1 MTQKEASPEPE
12 GMRRTPPVVPL
23 NLGRGDLTLMSRGL
37 VIAPRPWTA
46 PRISITHTPG
56 PTHSYTHTPPYT
68 PVEGQGAGEPRKTAL
83 QSDPVSLVQLA
94 PDEHLSL
101 VEIKALLPRRLG
113 ERLEDVR
120 AAFKALDPEGSGS
133 VTRGEFRQVVE
144 AFLFPLTQT
153 QLNAMLAKVSKR
165 DSVTVDYMDFL
176 RRYSRVT
183 TAQRPYSSTASSTAQ
198 RPYSSTAPSTAQRPY
213 SSTPSSTAQRPYSST
228 APSTAQRP
236 DTSTASSTAQ
246 RPDTSTASST
256 AQRPDTSTA
265 SSTAQRPYSS
275 TASSTAQRPD
285 TSTASSTAQRP
296 DTSTASST
304 AQRPFSNTRC
314 VSGSDQRG
322 MTLTEIQ
329 QRLKHKIGSNLKN
342 VIRAFRLFDYNRDGQ
357 IQQHELRRI
366 LESYCFPLSQRDY
379 QRLWT
384 HHSPNNMATMSYKV
398 FLEKLGLESNKY
410 RKFVPEPPKLA
421 LGWQEI
427 SPPDKIKL
435 RNRAVSQ
442 NATGDTQESQGLT
455 QDELQTLFL
464 KKLCVSCTLV
474 WRALQAFDVTHSGLV
489 PQEDLRAVLSSFLFP
504 MSLST
509 FQSLTCRFGVR
520 ATGPVKWKQFLGQF
534 QGPVTEEDSTTP
546 QTDRV
551 PELPD
556 AEEGHRRLTEFYPIL
571 KRAFKQLDRGR
582 IGRITRADLRQALE
596 VPRYNLRGPQ
606 SSWSSRREPH
616 TPRPRL
622 SPAQVRELLI
632 LLDPEHTGVI
642 TQPSLELLKPRRVHS
657 SPGRETLHTPTG
669 GRKEEVMEDVAQEE
683 QRELN
688 ETQYPQ
694 WIEKAPTASDTWTT
708 VKGLL
713 RDKLSDQIGPMLE
726 ALGDCDPRQTGSVR
740 HEDLRRIIQCYGL
753 PLSHTHFNKLCEA
766 GLDPGSCRVRYRQ
779 FLRALGLPTG
789 ETQTGTIHYPR
800 KVSGRLNY
808 QSQNALVNNKPVRS
822 PSATVG
828 GPTVHMVENIMFS
841 KLKERLDH
849 RHVTLDDHIRATA
862 RSSDGMV
869 SLSDLKK
876 ILDDSGITLD
886 EKQFRKLKVSLGF
899 KDGKMSCSAFLD
911 KYDENQAR
919 EQNQASGGNRGN
931 LRAKPRLLT
940 AEDCLGVIKERIENI
955 HGDILS
961 AFRVMDKN
969 CDSVV
974 DRHDFRELYDSLGL
988 VSKEREYQRLLQ
1000 LLGLQPG
1007 ANLNYPEF
1015 FTLVQSSGK
1024 TRRQNFKPANGPD
1037 QLHDHLVS
1045 NARHRW
1051 TDMSKVICRFD
1062 EDGQGLVFKKDLR
1075 SLLYTYDLPISPDEF
1090 EELWARYDGEGRG
1103 YLTCAAFLE
1112 KLGVDPQEVGHA
1124 RKDAD
1129 TTPRDCLPA
1138 GATLQD
1144 VERVVQG
1151 NCEGLSSALTRLDKK
1166 REGLVRVEDLK
1177 SLLQRY
1183 NCPLHRHQLTHLLH
1197 TLKVPMDSEDR
1208 TLSYVDFLKAFD
1220 HVTGKGCEHP
1230 PRPCGSPDPAESLEW
1245 LSPERAAGRIRE
1257 LVTASMD
1264 ILHKAFS
1271 AFDRSG
1277 NGTVTPLE
1285 FRRVLD
1291 HFCAHLSDPQFR
1303 FLLDRMKLNWENHTV
1318 YWRDFLNQFNLCNL
1332 DTPED
1337 WSDRVGKA
1345 GLPAQPQP
1353 LPISEEVVS
1362 ACLYTITKE
1371 IVDLDHTHNNTISKE
1386 DFRMMCDRHF
1396 MRLTCDQFER
1406 VWEKLPVNVL
1416 GDLEYREFLKHARG
1430 TVGIRDK
1437 TTDPV
1442 DISPLK
1448 SASPPSPGLIDMMS
1462 SSPPSLGAIDRMSSS
1477 PPALQR
1483 PKSTG
1488 SNLQR
1493 SKSEVGVSSR
1503 ARRPSTAGGERE
1515 SPLVDCEEVERRL
1528 KGEVQRCWRDI
1539 QRRCREEDRE
1549 RDGEISTRCFL
1560 DILQSLNV
1568 SVTQKE
1574 LDRLAV
1580 KFDMKDSGRVSYPD
1594 FLRHFLLNFKPPAV
1608 RQPFERPKLPL
1619 PTTPMSGGVLS
1630 RQCVEAMLRLY
1641 DPVQQVWR
1649 SLRQNFVTFDHN
1661 RSGKISIKEFRK
1673 VLRQFRVNLSEE
1685 EFFHLTSFFDKNT
1698 TGKISYNDFLR
1709 GFLH

>member
-1 MTQKEASPEPE
+1 
-12 GMRRTPPVVPL
+12 MRRTPPVVP
-23 NLGRGDLTLMSRGL
+23 NKLGLGDLTLMSRGL

-46 PRISITHTPG
+46 QHISITHTPG
-56 PTHSYTHTPPYT
+56 STHSYTHT

-83 QSDPVSLVQLA
+83 QSDSVSLVQSA

-101 VEIKALLPRRLG
+101 EEIKALLPRRLG

-153 QLNAMLAKVSKR
+153 QLNTMLAKVSKR

-183 TAQRPYSSTASSTAQ
+183 TAQRPYSSTAQRPYSSTAQ
-198 RPYSSTAPSTAQRPY
+198 RPYSSTAQRPY
-213 SSTPSSTAQRPYSST
+213 SSTAQRPYSST
-228 APSTAQRP
+228 AQRP
-236 DTSTASSTAQ
+236 YSSTAQ
-246 RPDTSTASST
+246 RPY
-256 AQRPDTSTA
+256 

-275 TASSTAQRPD
+275 TASSTAQRPY
-285 TSTASSTAQRP
+285 SSKASSTAQRP
-296 DTSTASST
+296 DSYH
-304 AQRPFSNTRC
+304 RC

-366 LESYCFPLSQRDY
+366 LENYCFPLSQRDY

-398 FLEKLGLESNKY
+398 FLEKLGLESNKC
-410 RKFVPEPPKLA
+410 RKLVPEPPKLA

-435 RNRAVSQ
+435 RNRALSQ
-442 NATGDTQESQGLT
+442 NATGDTQEIQGLT

-464 KKLCVSCTLV
+464 EKLCVSCTLV

-489 PQEDLRAVLSSFLFP
+489 SQEDLRAVLSSFLFP

-534 QGPVTEEDSTTP
+534 QGPVTEEDDTTP
-546 QTDRV
+546 QTERV
-551 PELPD
+551 PELSA
-556 AEEGHRRLTEFYPIL
+556 AEEGHRSLTEFYPIL
-571 KRAFKQLDRGR
+571 RRAFKQLDRG
-582 IGRITRADLRQALE
+582 
-596 VPRYNLRGPQ
+596 
-606 SSWSSRREPH
+606 SWSSRMEPH

-657 SPGRETLHTPTG
+657 SPGREKLHTPTG
-669 GRKEEVMEDVAQEE
+669 GLKEEVMEDAAQ
-683 QRELN
+683 
-688 ETQYPQ
+688 
-694 WIEKAPTASDTWTT
+694 
-708 VKGLL
+708 
-713 RDKLSDQIGPMLE
+713 
-726 ALGDCDPRQTGSVR
+726 
-740 HEDLRRIIQCYGL
+740 
-753 PLSHTHFNKLCEA
+753 
-766 GLDPGSCRVRYRQ
+766 
-779 FLRALGLPTG
+779 
-789 ETQTGTIHYPR
+789 
-800 KVSGRLNY
+800 
-808 QSQNALVNNKPVRS
+808 
-822 PSATVG
+822 
-828 GPTVHMVENIMFS
+828 
-841 KLKERLDH
+841 
-849 RHVTLDDHIRATA
+849 
-862 RSSDGMV
+862 
-869 SLSDLKK
+869 
-876 ILDDSGITLD
+876 
-886 EKQFRKLKVSLGF
+886 
-899 KDGKMSCSAFLD
+899 
-911 KYDENQAR
+911 
-919 EQNQASGGNRGN
+919 
-931 LRAKPRLLT
+931 T
-940 AEDCLGVIKERIENI
+940 AEDCLGVIKEKIENI

-961 AFRVMDKN
+961 AFRVMDQN
-969 CDSVV
+969 CDRVV

-988 VSKEREYQRLLQ
+988 VTKEREYQRLLQ

-1051 TDMSKVICRFD
+1051 TAMSKVICRFD
-1062 EDGQGLVFKKDLR
+1062 EDAQGLVFKKDLR

-1112 KLGVDPQEVGHA
+1112 KLGVDQQEVGHA

-1129 TTPRDCLPA
+1129 TTPTDGLPV

-1144 VERVVQG
+1144 VERLVQG

-1166 REGLVRVEDLK
+1166 REGLVRVEDLQ

-1230 PRPCGSPDPAESLEW
+1230 PRTCGSPDPAESLEW

-1291 HFCAHLSDPQFR
+1291 HFCARLSDPQFR
-1303 FLLDRMKLNWENHTV
+1303 FLLDRMKLNWENRTV

-1332 DTPED
+1332 DNPED

-1345 GLPAQPQP
+1345 GFPAQPQP

-1371 IVDLDHTHNNTISKE
+1371 IVDLEHTHNDTISKE

-1396 MRLTCDQFER
+1396 MRLTSDQFER

-1416 GDLEYREFLKHARG
+1416 GDLEYREFLKHASG
-1430 TVGIRDK
+1430 AVAIRDK
-1437 TTDPV
+1437 TTDPE

-1448 SASPPSPGLIDMMS
+1448 SASPPSPGLIDMS
-1462 SSPPSLGAIDRMSSS
+1462 PSPPSPGAIDRMSSS

-1483 PKSTG
+1483 PKTTG

-1503 ARRPSTAGGERE
+1503 ARRPSTAGRE
-1515 SPLVDCEEVERRL
+1515 KEGPLVDCEEVERRL

-1580 KFDMKDSGRVSYPD
+1580 KFDMRDSGRVSYLD
-1594 FLRHFLLNFKPPAV
+1594 FLRHFLLNLEPPAV
-1608 RQPFERPKLPL
+1608 RQPFERAKLPL
-1619 PTTPMSGGVLS
+1619 STTPMSGGVLS

-1641 DPVQQVWR
+1641 GPVQQFWR

-1698 TGKISYNDFLR
+1698 TGKISYNDFLQ

>member
-753 PLSHTHFNKLCEA
+753 PLSHTHFNKL
-766 GLDPGSCRVRYRQ
+766 
-779 FLRALGLPTG
+779 
-789 ETQTGTIHYPR
+789 
-800 KVSGRLNY
+800 NY

-1332 DTPED
+1332 DVCDWTPED

>member
-1 MTQKEASPEPE
+1 
-12 GMRRTPPVVPL
+12 MRRTPPVVPHNVGL
-23 NLGRGDLTLMSRGL
+23 GDLTLMSRGL

-46 PRISITHTPG
+46 QHISITHTPG
-56 PTHSYTHTPPYT
+56 STHSYTHTPPYT

-83 QSDPVSLVQLA
+83 QSDSVSLVQSA

-101 VEIKALLPRRLG
+101 GEIKTLLPRRLG

-183 TAQRPYSSTASSTAQ
+183 TAQRPYSSTAQRPYSSTAQ
-198 RPYSSTAPSTAQRPY
+198 RPYSSTAQRPY
-213 SSTPSSTAQRPYSST
+213 SSTAQRPYS
-228 APSTAQRP
+228 
-236 DTSTASSTAQ
+236 
-246 RPDTSTASST
+246 
-256 AQRPDTSTA
+256 STA

-285 TSTASSTAQRP
+285 SYH
-296 DTSTASST
+296 
-304 AQRPFSNTRC
+304 RC

-366 LESYCFPLSQRDY
+366 LENYCFPLSQRDY

-398 FLEKLGLESNKY
+398 FLEKLGLESNKC
-410 RKFVPEPPKLA
+410 RKLVPEPPKLA

-427 SPPDKIKL
+427 SPPDKTKL
-435 RNRAVSQ
+435 RNRALSQ
-442 NATGDTQESQGLT
+442 NATGDTQEIQGLT

-464 KKLCVSCTLV
+464 EKLCVSCTLV
-474 WRALQAFDVTHSGLV
+474 WRALQAFDVTQSGLV
-489 PQEDLRAVLSSFLFP
+489 SQEDLRAVLSSFLFP

-534 QGPVTEEDSTTP
+534 QGPVTEEDYTTP
-546 QTDRV
+546 QTERV
-551 PELPD
+551 PEIPD
-556 AEEGHRRLTEFYPIL
+556 AEEGHQSLTEFYPIL

-596 VPRYNLRGPQ
+596 VPQYNLRGPQ
-606 SSWSSRREPH
+606 DSWSSRREPY

-669 GRKEEVMEDVAQEE
+669 GWKEEIMEDAAQEE

-694 WIEKAPTASDTWTT
+694 WIEKAPTAADKWTT

-726 ALGDCDPRQTGSVR
+726 ALGDCDPRETGSVR
-740 HEDLRRIIQCYGL
+740 NEDLRRIIQCYGL
-753 PLSHTHFNKLCEA
+753 PLSHTHFNKL
-766 GLDPGSCRVRYRQ
+766 
-779 FLRALGLPTG
+779 
-789 ETQTGTIHYPR
+789 
-800 KVSGRLNY
+800 NY
-808 QSQNALVNNKPVRS
+808 QAQNALVNNKPVRS

-828 GPTVHMVENIMFS
+828 GPRVRMVENIMFR

-849 RHVTLDDHIRATA
+849 RHVTLNDHIRAMA
-862 RSSDGMV
+862 SSSDGML
-869 SLSDLKK
+869 SLRDLKK
-876 ILDDSGITLD
+876 ILDDSWITLD
-886 EKQFRKLKVSLGF
+886 EKQFRKLNVSLGF
-899 KDGKMSCSAFLD
+899 KDGKISCSAFLD
-911 KYDENQAR
+911 KYDEHQAR
-919 EQNQASGGNRGN
+919 EQNQASGGNHGN

-940 AEDCLGVIKERIENI
+940 AEDCLGVIKEKIENI

-961 AFRVMDKN
+961 AFRVMDQN
-969 CDSVV
+969 CDRVV

-988 VSKEREYQRLLQ
+988 VTKEREYQRLLQ

-1051 TDMSKVICRFD
+1051 TAMSKVICRFD

-1090 EELWARYDGEGRG
+1090 EELWARYDGEGCG

-1112 KLGVDPQEVGHA
+1112 KLGVDQQEVGHV

-1129 TTPRDCLPA
+1129 TTPTDGLPA

-1144 VERVVQG
+1144 VERLVQG

-1166 REGLVRVEDLK
+1166 REGLVRVEDLQ

-1291 HFCAHLSDPQFR
+1291 HFCARLSDPQFR

-1332 DTPED
+1332 DVCDWTTED

-1345 GLPAQPQP
+1345 GFPAQPQP

-1371 IVDLDHTHNNTISKE
+1371 IVDLEHTHNDTISKE

-1396 MRLTCDQFER
+1396 MRLTSDQFER

-1416 GDLEYREFLKHARG
+1416 GDLEYREFLKHASG
-1430 TVGIRDK
+1430 AVAIRDK
-1437 TTDPV
+1437 TIDPE

-1448 SASPPSPGLIDMMS
+1448 SASPPSPGLIDMS
-1462 SSPPSLGAIDRMSSS
+1462 PSPPSPGAIDRMSSS

-1483 PKSTG
+1483 PKTTG

-1503 ARRPSTAGGERE
+1503 ARRPSTAGRE
-1515 SPLVDCEEVERRL
+1515 KEGPLVDCEEVERRL

-1580 KFDMKDSGRVSYPD
+1580 KFDMRDSGRVSYLD
-1594 FLRHFLLNFKPPAV
+1594 FLRHFLLNLKPPAV
-1608 RQPFERPKLPL
+1608 RQPFERPRLPL

-1641 DPVQQVWR
+1641 GPVQQFWR

-1661 RSGKISIKEFRK
+1661 RSGKICIKEFRK

-1698 TGKISYNDFLR
+1698 TGKISYNDFLQ

>member
-1 MTQKEASPEPE
+1 
-12 GMRRTPPVVPL
+12 MRRTPPVGL
-23 NLGRGDLTLMSRGL
+23 GDLTLMSRGL

-46 PRISITHTPG
+46 QRISITHTPG
-56 PTHSYTHTPPYT
+56 PSHSYTHTPPYT

-83 QSDPVSLVQLA
+83 QSDSVSSVQSA
-94 PDEHLSL
+94 PDEHLFL
-101 VEIKALLPRRLG
+101 GEIKALLPRRLG

-153 QLNAMLAKVSKR
+153 QLNTMLAKVSKR

-183 TAQRPYSSTASSTAQ
+183 TAQRPDTSTASSTVQRPDASTASSTAQRPASSTASSTAQ
-198 RPYSSTAPSTAQRPY
+198 RPASSTA
-213 SSTPSSTAQRPYSST
+213 SSTAQRPG
-228 APSTAQRP
+228 
-236 DTSTASSTAQ
+236 TSTASSTAQ
-246 RPDTSTASST
+246 RPASSTASST
-256 AQRPDTSTA
+256 AQRPGT
-265 SSTAQRPYSS
+265 STAQRPASS

-285 TSTASSTAQRP
+285 SSTPSSTAQRPGTSTAQRPDSSTASSTAQRP
-296 DTSTASST
+296 DSY
-304 AQRPFSNTRC
+304 TRC

-366 LESYCFPLSQRDY
+366 LENYCFPLTQRDY

-410 RKFVPEPPKLA
+410 PKFVPEPPKLA

-435 RNRAVSQ
+435 RNRALSQ
-442 NATGDTQESQGLT
+442 NATGDTQDIQGLT

-474 WRALQAFDVTHSGLV
+474 WRALQAFDVTLSGLV
-489 PQEDLRAVLSSFLFP
+489 SQEDLRAVLSSFLFP

-534 QGPVTEEDSTTP
+534 QGPVTEEDYTTP

-551 PELPD
+551 PELPN
-556 AEEGHRRLTEFYPIL
+556 AEEGSLTEFYPIL
-571 KRAFKQLDRGR
+571 KRAFNQLDRGR

-596 VPRYNLRGPQ
+596 VPQYNLRGPQ

-642 TQPSLELLKPRRVHS
+642 TQPSLELLKPKRVHS

-669 GRKEEVMEDVAQEE
+669 GWKEEVMEDAAQEE

-694 WIEKAPTASDTWTT
+694 WIEKAATAADTWTT

-726 ALGDCDPRQTGSVR
+726 ALGDCDPRQTGSVY

-753 PLSHTHFNKLCEA
+753 PLSHTHFNKLCES

-800 KVSGRLNY
+800 KSSDRLNY
-808 QSQNALVNNKPVRS
+808 QSQNALVNNKPVR
-822 PSATVG
+822 PRSATVG
-828 GPTVHMVENIMFS
+828 GPRVRMVENIMFR
-841 KLKERLDH
+841 KLKERLDY

-862 RSSDGMV
+862 RSSDGML
-869 SLSDLKK
+869 SLRDLKK
-876 ILDDSGITLD
+876 ILDDSWITLD
-886 EKQFRKLKVSLGF
+886 EMQFRKLNVSLGF

-940 AEDCLGVIKERIENI
+940 AEDCLCVIKERIENI

-988 VSKEREYQRLLQ
+988 VTKEREYQRLLQ

-1024 TRRQNFKPANGPD
+1024 SRRQNFKPANGPD
-1037 QLHDHLVS
+1037 QLHEHLAS

-1051 TDMSKVICRFD
+1051 TAMSKVICRFD

-1103 YLTCAAFLE
+1103 SLTCAAFLE

-1129 TTPRDCLPA
+1129 TTPTDGLPA

-1151 NCEGLSSALTRLDKK
+1151 NCEGLSSALNRLDKK
-1166 REGLVRVEDLK
+1166 REGLVRVEDLQ

-1183 NCPLHRHQLTHLLH
+1183 NCPLHRHQLAHLLH

-1220 HVTGKGCEHP
+1220 HVTGKGREHP

-1245 LSPERAAGRIRE
+1245 LSPERAVGRIRE

-1291 HFCAHLSDPQFR
+1291 HFCARLSDPQFR

-1345 GLPAQPQP
+1345 GFPTQPQP

-1362 ACLYTITKE
+1362 ARLYTITKE
-1371 IVDLDHTHNNTISKE
+1371 IVDLDHTHNDTISKE

-1416 GDLEYREFLKHARG
+1416 GDLEYREFLKHASG

-1437 TTDPV
+1437 TTDPE

-1448 SASPPSPGLIDMMS
+1448 SASPPSPG
-1462 SSPPSLGAIDRMSSS
+1462 PIDRMSSS
-1477 PPALQR
+1477 PLALQR
-1483 PKSTG
+1483 PKTTG

-1503 ARRPSTAGGERE
+1503 ARRPSTAGRERE
-1515 SPLVDCEEVERRL
+1515 SPLVNCEEVERRL
-1528 KGEVQRCWRDI
+1528 KGQVQRCWRDI
-1539 QRRCREEDRE
+1539 QRSCREEDRD
-1549 RDGEISTRCFL
+1549 RDGEISTHCFL

-1580 KFDMKDSGRVSYPD
+1580 KFDMRDSGHVSYPD

-1641 DPVQQVWR
+1641 GPVQQFWR
-1649 SLRQNFVTFDHN
+1649 SLRQNFVTLDHN
-1661 RSGKISIKEFRK
+1661 HSGKISIKEFRK

>member
-1 MTQKEASPEPE
+1 
-12 GMRRTPPVVPL
+12 MRRTPPVGL
-23 NLGRGDLTLMSRGL
+23 GDLTLMSRGL

-46 PRISITHTPG
+46 QRISITHTPG
-56 PTHSYTHTPPYT
+56 PSHSYTHTPPYT

-83 QSDPVSLVQLA
+83 QSDSVSSVQSA
-94 PDEHLSL
+94 PDEHLFL
-101 VEIKALLPRRLG
+101 GEIKALLPRRLG

-153 QLNAMLAKVSKR
+153 QLNTMLAKVSKR

-183 TAQRPYSSTASSTAQ
+183 TAQRPDTSTASSTVQRPDASTASSTAQRPASSTASSTAQ
-198 RPYSSTAPSTAQRPY
+198 RPASSTA
-213 SSTPSSTAQRPYSST
+213 SSTAQRPG
-228 APSTAQRP
+228 
-236 DTSTASSTAQ
+236 TSTASSTAQ
-246 RPDTSTASST
+246 RPASSTASST
-256 AQRPDTSTA
+256 AQRPGT
-265 SSTAQRPYSS
+265 STAQRPASS

-285 TSTASSTAQRP
+285 SSTPSSTAQRPGTSTAQRPDSSTASSTAQRP
-296 DTSTASST
+296 DSY
-304 AQRPFSNTRC
+304 TRC

-366 LESYCFPLSQRDY
+366 LENYCFPLTQRDY

-410 RKFVPEPPKLA
+410 PKFVPEPPKLA

-435 RNRAVSQ
+435 RNRALSQ
-442 NATGDTQESQGLT
+442 NATGDTQDIQGLT

-474 WRALQAFDVTHSGLV
+474 WRALQAFDVTLSGLV
-489 PQEDLRAVLSSFLFP
+489 SQEDLRAVLSSFLFP

-534 QGPVTEEDSTTP
+534 QGPVTEEDYTTP

-551 PELPD
+551 PELPN
-556 AEEGHRRLTEFYPIL
+556 AEEGSLTEFYPIL
-571 KRAFKQLDRGR
+571 KRAFNQLDRGR

-596 VPRYNLRGPQ
+596 VPQYNLRGPQ

-642 TQPSLELLKPRRVHS
+642 TQPSLELLKPKRVHS

-669 GRKEEVMEDVAQEE
+669 GWKEEVMEDAAQEE

-694 WIEKAPTASDTWTT
+694 WIEKAATAADTWTT

-726 ALGDCDPRQTGSVR
+726 ALGDCDPRQTGSVY

-753 PLSHTHFNKLCEA
+753 PLSHTHFNKLCES

-800 KVSGRLNY
+800 KSSDRLNY
-808 QSQNALVNNKPVRS
+808 QSQNALVNNKPVR
-822 PSATVG
+822 PRSATVG
-828 GPTVHMVENIMFS
+828 GPRVRMVENIMFR
-841 KLKERLDH
+841 KLKERLDY

-862 RSSDGMV
+862 RSSDGML
-869 SLSDLKK
+869 SLRDLKK
-876 ILDDSGITLD
+876 ILDDSWITLD
-886 EKQFRKLKVSLGF
+886 EMQFRKLNVSLGF

-940 AEDCLGVIKERIENI
+940 AEDCLCVIKERIENI

-988 VSKEREYQRLLQ
+988 VTKEREYQRLLQ

-1024 TRRQNFKPANGPD
+1024 SRRQNFKPANGPD
-1037 QLHDHLVS
+1037 QLHEHLAS

-1051 TDMSKVICRFD
+1051 TAMSKVICRFD

-1103 YLTCAAFLE
+1103 SLTCAAFLE

-1129 TTPRDCLPA
+1129 TTPTDGLPA

-1151 NCEGLSSALTRLDKK
+1151 NCEGLSSALNRLDKK
-1166 REGLVRVEDLK
+1166 REGLVRVEDLQ

-1183 NCPLHRHQLTHLLH
+1183 NCPLHRHQLAHLLH

-1220 HVTGKGCEHP
+1220 HVTGKGREHP

-1245 LSPERAAGRIRE
+1245 LSPERAVGRIRE

-1291 HFCAHLSDPQFR
+1291 HFCARLSDPQFR

-1332 DTPED
+1332 DVCVWVCVCVTPED

-1345 GLPAQPQP
+1345 GFPTQPQP

-1362 ACLYTITKE
+1362 ARLYTITKE
-1371 IVDLDHTHNNTISKE
+1371 IVDLDHTHNDTISKE

-1416 GDLEYREFLKHARG
+1416 GDLEYREFLKHASG

-1437 TTDPV
+1437 TTDPE

-1448 SASPPSPGLIDMMS
+1448 SASPPSPG
-1462 SSPPSLGAIDRMSSS
+1462 PIDRMSSS
-1477 PPALQR
+1477 PLALQR
-1483 PKSTG
+1483 PKTTG

-1503 ARRPSTAGGERE
+1503 ARRPSTAGRERE
-1515 SPLVDCEEVERRL
+1515 SPLVNCEEVERRL
-1528 KGEVQRCWRDI
+1528 KGQVQRCWRDI
-1539 QRRCREEDRE
+1539 QRSCREEDRD
-1549 RDGEISTRCFL
+1549 RDGEISTHCFL

-1580 KFDMKDSGRVSYPD
+1580 KFDMRDSGHVSYPD

-1641 DPVQQVWR
+1641 GPVQQFWR
-1649 SLRQNFVTFDHN
+1649 SLRQNFVTLDHN
-1661 RSGKISIKEFRK
+1661 HSGKISIKEFRK

>member
-1 MTQKEASPEPE
+1 
-12 GMRRTPPVVPL
+12 MRRTPPVVPL
-23 NLGRGDLTLMSRGL
+23 NLGLGDLTLMSRGL

-83 QSDPVSLVQLA
+83 QSDPVSLVQLV

-183 TAQRPYSSTASSTAQ
+183 TAQGPYSSTASST
-198 RPYSSTAPSTAQRPY
+198 
-213 SSTPSSTAQRPYSST
+213 
-228 APSTAQRP
+228 
-236 DTSTASSTAQ
+236 
-246 RPDTSTASST
+246 
-256 AQRPDTSTA
+256 
-265 SSTAQRPYSS
+265 
-275 TASSTAQRPD
+275 
-285 TSTASSTAQRP
+285 
-296 DTSTASST
+296 
-304 AQRPFSNTRC
+304 
-314 VSGSDQRG
+314 RG

-435 RNRAVSQ
+435 RNSAVTQ

-556 AEEGHRRLTEFYPIL
+556 AEEGHRSLTEFYPIL

-657 SPGRETLHTPTG
+657 SLGRETLHTPTG
-669 GRKEEVMEDVAQEE
+669 GWKEEVMEDAAQ
-683 QRELN
+683 
-688 ETQYPQ
+688 
-694 WIEKAPTASDTWTT
+694 

-766 GLDPGSCRVRYRQ
+766 GLHPGSCRVRYRQ

-800 KVSGRLNY
+800 KGSGRLNY

-849 RHVTLDDHIRATA
+849 RHVTLDDHIRETA
-862 RSSDGMV
+862 RSSDGML

-876 ILDDSGITLD
+876 ILDDSCITLD

-919 EQNQASGGNRGN
+919 EQNQASGGNRSN

-988 VSKEREYQRLLQ
+988 VTKEREYQRLLQ

-1007 ANLNYPEF
+1007 SNLNYPEF

-1090 EELWARYDGEGRG
+1090 EELWARYDGEGCG

-1129 TTPRDCLPA
+1129 TTPRDGLPA

-1230 PRPCGSPDPAESLEW
+1230 PRPRGSPDPAESLEW

-1291 HFCAHLSDPQFR
+1291 HFCACLSDPQFR

-1332 DTPED
+1332 DVCDWTPED

-1371 IVDLDHTHNNTISKE
+1371 IVDLDHTHNDTISKE

-1483 PKSTG
+1483 PKTTG

-1580 KFDMKDSGRVSYPD
+1580 KFDTKDSGRVSYPD
-1594 FLRHFLLNFKPPAV
+1594 FLRYFLLNFKPPAV

-1641 DPVQQVWR
+1641 DPVQQFWR

>member
-1 MTQKEASPEPE
+1 MATITRSLRSPALLLNSKETEGEPPPEPE
-12 GMRRTPPVVPL
+12 GMRRTPPVGL
-23 NLGRGDLTLMSRGL
+23 GDLTLMSRGL

-46 PRISITHTPG
+46 QRITHTPG
-56 PTHSYTHTPPYT
+56 PSHSYTHTPPYT

-83 QSDPVSLVQLA
+83 QSDSVSSVQSA

-101 VEIKALLPRRLG
+101 GEIKALLPRRLG

-133 VTRGEFRQVVE
+133 VTQGEFRQVVE

-176 RRYSRVT
+176 RRYSKVT
-183 TAQRPYSSTASSTAQ
+183 TVQRPDTSTAQ
-198 RPYSSTAPSTAQRPY
+198 RRYR
-213 SSTPSSTAQRPYSST
+213 STPSSTAQRPDT
-228 APSTAQRP
+228 STAQRP
-236 DTSTASSTAQ
+236 YRSTASSTAQ

-256 AQRPDTSTA
+256 VQRPDTSTA
-265 SSTAQRPYSS
+265 SSTAQRSGSS

-285 TSTASSTAQRP
+285 SSTPSSTAQRPGTSTTASSTAQRP
-296 DTSTASST
+296 DSY
-304 AQRPFSNTRC
+304 TRC

-366 LESYCFPLSQRDY
+366 LENYCFPLTQRDY

-435 RNRAVSQ
+435 RNRALSQ
-442 NATGDTQESQGLT
+442 NATGDTQDIQGLT

-474 WRALQAFDVTHSGLV
+474 WRALQAFDVTLSGLV
-489 PQEDLRAVLSSFLFP
+489 SQEDLRAVLSSFLFP

-534 QGPVTEEDSTTP
+534 QGPVTEEDYTTP

-551 PELPD
+551 PELPN
-556 AEEGHRRLTEFYPIL
+556 AEEGSLTEFYPIL

-596 VPRYNLRGPQ
+596 VPQYNLRGPQ

-669 GRKEEVMEDVAQEE
+669 GWKEEVMEDAAQ
-683 QRELN
+683 
-688 ETQYPQ
+688 
-694 WIEKAPTASDTWTT
+694 

-726 ALGDCDPRQTGSVR
+726 ALGDCDPRQTGSVH

-753 PLSHTHFNKLCEA
+753 PLSHTHFNKL
-766 GLDPGSCRVRYRQ
+766 
-779 FLRALGLPTG
+779 
-789 ETQTGTIHYPR
+789 
-800 KVSGRLNY
+800 NY
-808 QSQNALVNNKPVRS
+808 QSQNASVNNKPVRP

-828 GPTVHMVENIMFS
+828 GPRVRMVENTMFR

-862 RSSDGMV
+862 RSSDGML
-869 SLSDLKK
+869 SLRDLKK
-876 ILDDSGITLD
+876 ILDDSWITLD
-886 EKQFRKLKVSLGF
+886 EKQFRKLNVSLGF

-988 VSKEREYQRLLQ
+988 VTKEREYQRLLQ

-1024 TRRQNFKPANGPD
+1024 SRRQNFKPANGPD
-1037 QLHDHLVS
+1037 QLHEHLAS

-1051 TDMSKVICRFD
+1051 TAMSKVICRFD

-1129 TTPRDCLPA
+1129 TTPTDGLPA

-1151 NCEGLSSALTRLDKK
+1151 NCEGLSSALNRLDKK
-1166 REGLVRVEDLK
+1166 REGLVRVEDLQ

-1245 LSPERAAGRIRE
+1245 LSPERAVGRIRE

-1277 NGTVTPLE
+1277 NGMVTPLE

-1291 HFCAHLSDPQFR
+1291 HFCARLSDPQFR

-1318 YWRDFLNQFNLCNL
+1318 YWRDSLNQFNLCNL
-1332 DTPED
+1332 DVCVWVCVCVVGGPYSVFIRRPVHVHYASVFICCVCMHLCVQTPED

-1345 GLPAQPQP
+1345 GFPTQPQP

-1362 ACLYTITKE
+1362 ARLYTITKE
-1371 IVDLDHTHNNTISKE
+1371 IVDLDHTHNDTISKE

-1416 GDLEYREFLKHARG
+1416 GDLEYREILKHARG

-1437 TTDPV
+1437 TTDPE

-1448 SASPPSPGLIDMMS
+1448 SASPPSP
-1462 SSPPSLGAIDRMSSS
+1462 GAIDRMSSS

-1483 PKSTG
+1483 PKTTG

-1503 ARRPSTAGGERE
+1503 ARRPSTAGRERE

-1528 KGEVQRCWRDI
+1528 KGQVQRCWRDI
-1539 QRRCREEDRE
+1539 QRRCREEDRD

-1568 SVTQKE
+1568 SVTQKD

-1580 KFDMKDSGRVSYPD
+1580 KFDMRDSGHVSYPD

-1641 DPVQQVWR
+1641 GPVQQFWR
-1649 SLRQNFVTFDHN
+1649 SLRQNFVTLDHN
-1661 RSGKISIKEFRK
+1661 HSGKISIKEFRK